1 MAHVISAWLRRLVA
15 RIQARPDRDNHIAAC
30 HGWQCEQIRPG
41 TWRYRDPRFDRLGIT
56 RASVGR
62 RS

>member
-15 RIQARPDRDNHIAAC
+15 RIQAGPDRANQIAARY
-30 HGWQCEQIRPG
+30 GWQCEQVRPG
-41 TWRYRDPRFDRLGIT
+41 TWRYRDPRFDRLALT
-56 RASVGR
+56 RAKVGR